1 MYTMQKQQ
9 KIIRFGKIKSGIGL
23 PNLIENQTES
33 FKWFLQKDVPPAK
46 RKNQGLQNVFL
57 ETFPIVSPNDDIE
70 LEFVDYDLGEPKY
83 NVQECKE
90 RDVTY
95 AAPLKATIRLIKKDT
110 MEVREQ
116 SVYMGDIPLMTESGT
131 FIINGAERVVVNQLH
146 RSPGIFFFLDEA
158 E

>member
-9 KIIRFGKIKSGIGL
+9 KVIRFGSIKASIGL

-33 FKWFLQKDVPPAK
+33 FKWFLQKDVPSAK

-90 RDVTY
+90 RVVTY
-95 AAPLKATIRLIKKDT
+95 AAPLKATIRLLI
-110 MEVREQ
+110 
-116 SVYMGDIPLMTESGT
+116 
-131 FIINGAERVVVNQLH
+131 
-146 RSPGIFFFLDEA
+146 
-158 E
+158 